1 MYLISK
7 LNIYTFVYYLNSWA
21 KFFKDKYKWKNRSH
35 KRDVIDRF
43 FADNL
48 DSSQMF
54 NVNASILVKVQL
66 KKNHVINV
74 LR

>member
-48 DSSQMF
+48 DSSQ
-54 NVNASILVKVQL
+54 NVQ
-66 KKNHVINV
+66 
-74 LR
+74 

>member
-48 DSSQMF
+48 DSSQ
-54 NVNASILVKVQL
+54 NVQCKC
-66 KKNHVINV
+66 
-74 LR
+74 

>member
-35 KRDVIDRF
+35 KRDDIDI
-43 FADNL
+43 L
-48 DSSQMF
+48 LKMF
-54 NVNASILVKVQL
+54 NVNASILV
-66 KKNHVINV
+66 
-74 LR
+74 